1 MPKGIP
7 LTKDEIVQRRRE
19 IGQAAVELVVK
30 NGYVETS
37 MRMIA
42 AAANVGKSTLYDYFP
57 SKEDLI
63 LYMVHEHMTGLIQRA
78 RTIMAQEGSAAERL
92 RRVMKM
98 HLNYI
103 LTNKG
108 FFLRMFSDTQFLKEE
123 SQKRIQVERYAYQ
136 DLVQDLIE
144 QGIAEGNFRRVKP
157 TMAMK
162 TLISMMTPVIF
173 TSRPIGTPEEMLEAG
188 LDVILKGLEK

>member
-19 IGQAAVELVVK
+19 IGQAASELIVK